1 MNFLTLLNYVG
12 KLKRGT
18 LISVRHYTPRRALMY
33 VPGDDIRK
41 LSKAF
46 TLNVDCITMD
56 CEDGVALNKKETA
69 RNTIRNILDTEKN
82 IIKRN
87 YDRAVRVNPVTS
99 ELCLSDLRAVLTAKY
114 LPDTIL
120 LPKVDS
126 KEQVKWFVDQ
136 VNSLIIERKEKID
149 LIIYVESALGVI
161 NCYENCKYAIE
172 LSQTGKISLAAVVF
186 GSDDLCA
193 SIGITRSS
201 DGAELLYA
209 RQKVVLISKA
219 FNLQAI
225 DMVHI
230 DYKDLA
236 GLKNYA
242 EQGAQMGYTGK
253 QVIHPDQI
261 PIVQDAFL
269 PSRRQVE
276 WATGLLESFQQHQL
290 KGKGAFVYKGNMI
303 DMPTMKQAQNIMDI
317 FKLSNV

>member
-1 MNFLTLLNYVG
+1 MKFLKLLKYVD
-12 KLKRGT
+12 KLNRGT

-82 IIKRN
+82 VIKRN
-87 YDRAVRVNPVTS
+87 YDRAVRVNSVTS
-99 ELCLSDLRAVLTAKY
+99 EFCHDDLRTVLTAKY

-120 LPKVDS
+120 LPKVDD
-126 KEQVKWFVDQ
+126 KEQLKWFVDQ
-136 VNSLIIERKEKID
+136 VNSLIERKEKID

-161 NCYENCKYAIE
+161 NFSENCKYAIE
-172 LSQTGKISLAAVVF
+172 LSQTGKISLAGVVF

-193 SIGITRSS
+193 SIGITRSN

-209 RQKVVLISKA
+209 RQKVVLVSKA

-230 DYKDLA
+230 DYKDLV
-236 GLKNYA
+236 GLKKYS
-242 EQGAQMGYTGK
+242 EEGARMGYTGK

-261 PIVQDAFL
+261 PIVQEAFL
-269 PSRRQVE
+269 PSKRQVE
-276 WATGLLESFQQHQL
+276 WATGLLEAFKEHQL
-290 KGKGAFVYKGNMI
+290 KGKGADRKSV
-303 DMPTMKQAQNIMDI
+303 
-317 FKLSNV
+317 V